1 LLSPEYIAERESAP
15 TGRVVVLTENFPP
28 TKAPEPMVVLPFFTV
43 TVPVGAEP
51 LDTLADTVV
60 VNATDCP
67 KADGLPEDW
76 MFMAVP

>member
-1 LLSPEYIAERESAP
+1 
-15 TGRVVVLTENFPP
+15 
-28 TKAPEPMVVLPFFTV
+28 MVVLPFFTV